1 MLSVANLGV
10 SYAEYHY
17 CVCCLCWILFLL
29 SVAIQTIMPSVMLA
43 DAILSVVMLGAIKL
57 NVI

>member
-1 MLSVANLGV
+1 MLSVDNLGV

-29 SVAIQTIMPSVMLA
+29 SVAIQTIMPSVMLT
-43 DAILSVVMLGAIKL
+43 DAMLSVVMLGAVKL